1 MMFDETAKGRSACIR
16 VSSAIRCLNLA
27 TPRRVQWQASPGL
40 GSDDLQSMQRQ
51 QLGWARAYARAYEK
65 IRREGNRGQIQREG
79 LDRYPSLEC
88 SSSVA
93 DQCVI

>member
-1 MMFDETAKGRSACIR
+1 MYPCFVCDQMFEFGNRPGVYNGKPVQGWGVMICN
-16 VSSAIRCLNLA
+16 RCKDSN
-27 TPRRVQWQASPGL
+27 WDGL
-40 GSDDLQSMQRQ
+40 
-51 QLGWARAYARAYEK
+51 RAYARAYEK